1 MLLYIFVMYNCQTQ
15 MHIRFKSNYMMECLT
30 AKSKIQETFN
40 EVTELANQ
48 KNVKALKQE
57 AVDKFLDKII
67 VFTTSL
73 ENQTKTILDINSKL
87 EKLSWVDNVDDE
99 CLELIKGL
107 LDKSNAVH
115 KKLIRTYVSMSWVI
129 TKDIATK
136 VMRNYKIALDDLKEH
151 NQDLEDLYFNLP
163 ADTEFA
169 KRIEMLSK

>member
-1 MLLYIFVMYNCQTQ
+1 
-15 MHIRFKSNYMMECLT
+15 MMECLT

-40 EVTELANQ
+40 EVNELANQ
-48 KNVKALKQE
+48 KNIKALKQE
-57 AVDKFLDKII
+57 AVDKFLDRII

-73 ENQTKTILDINSKL
+73 DKQTNTITEINTKL

-107 LDKSNAVH
+107 LEKSKAVH
-115 KKLIRTYVSMSWVI
+115 KKLIRSYVNMSWVI

-136 VMRNYKIALDDLKEH
+136 AMREYKIALDDLKEH

-163 ADTEFA
+163 ADTQFA
-169 KRIEMLSK
+169 NRIQMLSK